1 MVCVCVLLFGGRTL
15 RSPVFRTLVIA
26 EAMCSASAASRLK
39 SQTCR
44 RNVTS
49 AGCGGAAVGP
59 GAVDVAAPAPSPAGA
74 GPRFKPQQSFRASG
88 VGRWGWAFSIANNTF
103 KWNRMRRSPR

>member
-1 MVCVCVLLFGGRTL
+1 MRKKTLLTEAI
-15 RSPVFRTLVIA
+15 RSTAAHPPVFRTLVIA

-49 AGCGGAAVGP
+49 AGCGGAGVGP
-59 GAVDVAAPAPSPAGA
+59 GAVDVAAPAPSSADA
-74 GPRFKPQQSFRASG
+74 GPRFKPHMVVVSG
-88 VGRWGWAFSIANNTF
+88 RVERG
-103 KWNRMRRSPR
+103 